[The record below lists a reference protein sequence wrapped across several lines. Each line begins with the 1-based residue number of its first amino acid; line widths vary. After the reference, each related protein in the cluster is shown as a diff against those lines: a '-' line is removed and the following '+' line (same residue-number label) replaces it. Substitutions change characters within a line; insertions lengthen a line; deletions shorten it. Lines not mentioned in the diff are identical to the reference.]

1 MKIKVHR
8 LELFK
13 LALTQCLELLDMYP
27 DLTVAISIKNQLQF
41 LIESEINQ
49 FYDSQKLKSII
60 IGVQTA
66 REIEV
71 LDLDLAE
78 ILYQVSFEVNK
89 IIAETN
95 KSKF

>member
-1 MKIKVHR
+1 MKIKVQR

>member
-1 MKIKVHR
+1 MKIKVQR

-13 LALTQCLELLDMYP
+13 LALTQCLELLDMYL